1 MPTTAT
7 KAVPDVKETAQTRAR
22 LIKKFGSDG
31 DLLSLGVATARV
43 VELTASDGEAAKALA
58 YYVLADVALTQK
70 ILRLANTVTYRS
82 VASTP
87 VTTISRAIFVLGFD
101 MVKTCALALML
112 VENLGNARH
121 AEAIRRQ
128 LIESLCASLIGRELA
143 RHAPMQ
149 GAEEASIAALFN
161 NLGKMLMA
169 SHEHELYEMIEAR
182 VADGASAAQG
192 AIQVMGCT
200 FEFLTE
206 TVLRE
211 WNFPEFLVHAQE
223 RLAPGPVPHAKS
235 KGEWVRQV
243 VCFSAEAAQ
252 LAMQPID
259 TITPAAVRPLMTRYG
274 AALQL
279 DLARLRELFTVV
291 GREIADVVASL
302 NLATPAASPAAPAA
316 PASTLPSVL
325 KLAMLAS
332 HTITTDECY
341 DSGKPINAR
350 DRLLKGTQL
359 VTQMMGAGGYKPSAL
374 SMLVIET
381 LYSSMGFRF
390 ATVCLKDGRAESYRA
405 VLSIGEQNVARQPH
419 FTFPTAR
426 GEDVFHL
433 ALENNADLM
442 IEETMTGAVRDLIPA
457 WHKKLLPDTR
467 SMMILPL
474 VQGTTPLGLFYADR
488 VQPATEGVTSEEA
501 ALIKA
506 LVTQMM
512 TAVSLR

>member
-1 MPTTAT
+1 MPTTT
-7 KAVPDVKETAQTRAR
+7 SAVPDVKETAQTRAR

-43 VELTASDGEAAKALA
+43 VELTSSDGEAAKALA

-82 VASTP
+82 VANTP
-87 VTTISRAIFVLGFD
+87 ITTISRAIFVLGFD

-112 VENLGNARH
+112 VENLGNAQH
-121 AEAIRRQ
+121 ANAIRQQ
-128 LIESLCASLIGRELA
+128 LIDSLCASLIGRELA

-161 NLGKMLMA
+161 NLGRMLMA

-182 VADGASAAQG
+182 VADGASPAQG
-192 AIQVMGCT
+192 AIQIMGCT

-235 KGEWVRQV
+235 KAEWVRQV
-243 VCFSAEAAQ
+243 VSFSAEAAQ
-252 LAMQPID
+252 LAQQPMD

-291 GREIADVVASL
+291 GREIAEVVASL
-302 NLATPAASPAAPAA
+302 NLALPAAPEPA
-316 PASTLPSVL
+316 PAPTSTLPSVL
-325 KLAMLAS
+325 KLAMLS
-332 HTITTDECY
+332 SNTISTEECY

-350 DRLLKGTQL
+350 DRLLQGVQL
-359 VTQMMGAGGYKPSAL
+359 VTRMMGAGGYKPSAL

-390 ATVCLKDGRAESYRA
+390 ATVCLKDGRNETYRA
-405 VLSIGEQNVARQPH
+405 VLSVGEQNVARQPH
-419 FTFPTAR
+419 FVFPTER
-426 GEDVFHL
+426 SENVFHL

-442 IEETMTGAVRDLIPA
+442 IEETTTGTIRELIPA

-474 VQGTTPLGLFYADR
+474 VQNNTPLGLFYADR
-488 VQPATEGVTSEEA
+488 VQPAPEGVSSEEA